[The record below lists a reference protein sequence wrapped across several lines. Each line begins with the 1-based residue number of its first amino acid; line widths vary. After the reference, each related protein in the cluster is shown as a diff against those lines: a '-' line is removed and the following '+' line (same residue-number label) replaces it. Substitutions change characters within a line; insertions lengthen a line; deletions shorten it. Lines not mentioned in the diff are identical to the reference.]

1 MQELK
6 ILWCEDNFS
15 DFDKIIPILEEH
27 LAKYYKRKLIIKHY
41 EKYPEELTEALF
53 DGQFSLMFID
63 LNLKAGQ
70 KGTAVIEI
78 IRKNGAYVDILLYSN
93 NPTDLIKL
101 TEGKNYVE
109 GVFRYS
115 GMKEISEKMKDVI
128 DQVLYKEMWVEERY
142 KTYNGLN

>member
-27 LAKYYKRKLIIKHY
+27 LAKNYKRKLVIVHY
-41 EKYPEELTEALF
+41 EKYPDDLTANLF

-70 KGTAVIEI
+70 KGTDVIEI
-78 IRKNGAYVDILLYSN
+78 IRRNGAYVDILLYSN

-101 TEGKNYVE
+101 TEGKNHVE

-115 GMKEISEKMKDVI
+115 GIKGIENKMKDVF

-142 KTYNGLN
+142 KSYNGL